1 MSSIKQDLD
10 TISLILVETFQTAS
24 FKRDYNSAF
33 SKIANILSRY
43 GLTENNRN
51 LRFRFILFMQEFFD
65 SIPED
70 QWKLKDPKFIK
81 ESENFAISKFRDWIL
96 DQIS

>member
-1 MSSIKQDLD
+1 
-10 TISLILVETFQTAS
+10 
-24 FKRDYNSAF
+24 
-33 SKIANILSRY
+33 
-43 GLTENNRN
+43 
-51 LRFRFILFMQEFFD
+51 MQEFFD